1 MEELLHLRVLSAIV
15 GIPAIILAAWYGNWL
30 LWLLTFVTFLV
41 ASLEISEMLR
51 GLKLKPRLWILLIG
65 GLITFSSAYLYND
78 EYLSPAIVLVVIIN
92 LLLMAFLYPQITPL
106 DVFGH
111 IFAPL
116 YLSNLL
122 FIFLTRGLDN
132 GFTWVLLLFSATWAS
147 DTFAYFTGRLFGR
160 NKLAPLLSPKKTI
173 EGAVGGVLG
182 SIVTAFI
189 FAQYVLNT
197 SLIPLVLLGLG
208 IGVASLLGDL
218 VESALKRQANIKDS
232 GQIIPGHGGVLDRF
246 DSLLFTAP
254 LVYYYVKLFI
264 I

>member
-1 MEELLHLRVLSAIV
+1 MDELLHLRVLSAIV

-30 LWLLTFVTFLV
+30 LWLLTLVVFLV
-41 ASLEISEMLR
+41 ASLEMTEILR
-51 GLKLKPRLWILLIG
+51 GLSLKPSLWIVLIG

-78 EYLSPAIVLVVIIN
+78 EYLGLTIVFIVILN
-92 LLLMAFLYPQITPL
+92 LLLMAFLYPKITPL
-106 DVFGH
+106 NVFGH
-111 IFAPL
+111 IFATL
-116 YLSNLL
+116 YLCNLL
-122 FIFLTRGLDN
+122 YIFLTRGLDN
-132 GFTWVLLLFSATWAS
+132 GFIWVLLLFTATWAS
-147 DTFAYFTGRLFGR
+147 DTFAYFAGRLFGR

-182 SIVTAFI
+182 SMATAGI
-189 FAQYVLNT
+189 FAQYIQNIA
-197 SLIPLVLLGLG
+197 LIHLVVLGLG

-218 VESALKRQANIKDS
+218 VESALKRQSNIKDS

-246 DSLLFTAP
+246 DSLLFTSP